1 MRTTLR
7 KLILVIAVS
16 SMAMLSQN
24 MWADAFCPKPEVIDY
39 ENVECLVEDLARVE
53 KNEHWGFVDKEGN
66 EVVSPQYDDIS
77 DFSEGLAQASKNGRS
92 FILVN
97 KVSG

>member
-1 MRTTLR
+1 MRMTLHN
-7 KLILVIAVS
+7 LMLALAVS
-16 SMAMLSQN
+16 TAILSQN
-24 MWADAFCPKPEVIDY
+24 VWADAFCSKPQVIDY
-39 ENVECLVEDLARVE
+39 ENVECLVEGLARVE
-53 KNEHWGFVDKEGN
+53 KNEQWGFVDKEGN